1 MVIYLEKYVT
11 ILKQNQLKITPQR
24 LAIMKYLDEHR
35 THPTADRIYI
45 DLKEKNPALSKTTV
59 YNSVE
64 TLKEHG
70 IIQSL
75 TISGSDSAYQWQ
87 VISSSLWTDLSDG
100 ANYLGTASAEMQINL
115 VDAGLHLA
123 RYRCLVDLNGN
134 GEVEGL
140 IDEYGCSNGRPLNN
154 SQPFYDYRRTQIA
167 TSGSHNYKGE
177 SS

>member
-24 LAIMKYLDEHR
+24 LAIMKYLDENR

-64 TLKEHG
+64 TLKEHD

-75 TISGSDSAYQWQ
+75 TISGSESRYDFENKMHHHFLCKKCGTIIDIGIKCPNIGKIIESGHNIEEVHGYFKG
-87 VISSSLWTDLSDG
+87 ICKKCMKKG
-100 ANYLGTASAEMQINL
+100 LG
-115 VDAGLHLA
+115 
-123 RYRCLVDLNGN
+123 
-134 GEVEGL
+134 
-140 IDEYGCSNGRPLNN
+140 
-154 SQPFYDYRRTQIA
+154 
-167 TSGSHNYKGE
+167 
-177 SS
+177 

>member
-24 LAIMKYLDEHR
+24 LAIMKYLDENR
-35 THPTADRIYI
+35 THPTADRIYT

-75 TISGSDSAYQWQ
+75 TISGSELRYDFGNKMHHHFLCKKCGTIIDIDIECPNIGKMLESGHKVEEVHGYFKG
-87 VISSSLWTDLSDG
+87 ICKKCLKKG
-100 ANYLGTASAEMQINL
+100 LG
-115 VDAGLHLA
+115 
-123 RYRCLVDLNGN
+123 
-134 GEVEGL
+134 
-140 IDEYGCSNGRPLNN
+140 
-154 SQPFYDYRRTQIA
+154 
-167 TSGSHNYKGE
+167 
-177 SS
+177 

>member
-75 TISGSDSAYQWQ
+75 TISGSESRYDFENKMHHHFLCKKCGTIIDIDIKCPNIGKIIESGHNVEEVHGYFKG
-87 VISSSLWTDLSDG
+87 ICKKCMKKG
-100 ANYLGTASAEMQINL
+100 LG
-115 VDAGLHLA
+115 
-123 RYRCLVDLNGN
+123 
-134 GEVEGL
+134 
-140 IDEYGCSNGRPLNN
+140 
-154 SQPFYDYRRTQIA
+154 
-167 TSGSHNYKGE
+167 
-177 SS
+177 

>member
-75 TISGSDSAYQWQ
+75 TISGSESRYDFENKMHHHFLCKKCGTIIDIDIKCPNIGKMLESGHNVEEVHGYFKG
-87 VISSSLWTDLSDG
+87 ICKKCMKKG
-100 ANYLGTASAEMQINL
+100 LG
-115 VDAGLHLA
+115 
-123 RYRCLVDLNGN
+123 
-134 GEVEGL
+134 
-140 IDEYGCSNGRPLNN
+140 
-154 SQPFYDYRRTQIA
+154 
-167 TSGSHNYKGE
+167 
-177 SS
+177 

>member
-24 LAIMKYLDEHR
+24 LAIMKYLDENR

-75 TISGSDSAYQWQ
+75 TISGSE
-87 VISSSLWTDLSDG
+87 L
-100 ANYLGTASAEMQINL
+100 
-115 VDAGLHLA
+115 
-123 RYRCLVDLNGN
+123 RYDFENKMHHHFLCKKCGN
-134 GEVEGL
+134 IIDIDIECPNIGKMLESGHKVEEVHG
-140 IDEYGCSNGRPLNN
+140 Y
-154 SQPFYDYRRTQIA
+154 F
-167 TSGSHNYKGE
+167 KGICKKCMKKE
-177 SS
+177 E